1 MNKIILISWI
11 VITLSFTGLLVSS
24 IIYEIDAFYTA
35 LNIEF
40 EIYEATIVK
49 NSTDNSFLSFKV
61 SAWISNPSQI
71 SSFNLKSLRGPI
83 TLNNKHLEYVEGLK
97 WFTKDILPQENTSIS
112 WAYTILEQDMDNF
125 IEAEQIGSWEWFFDI
140 KIVIVSNIIDS
151 TMYDRSQSFSGVTF
165 STWDEA
171 GTC

>member
-49 NSTDNSFLSFKV
+49 NSTDNSFLSLKV
-61 SAWISNPSQI
+61 SAWITNPSQI
-71 SSFNLKSLRGPI
+71 SSFILKSLRGPI
-83 TLNNKHLEYVEGLK
+83 TLNSKSLEYVGGLK
-97 WFTKDILPQENTSIS
+97 WFTIDILPQENTSVT
-112 WAYTILEQDMDNF
+112 WAYTILEQDVDKF
-125 IEAEQIGSWEWFFDI
+125 IEAEKNGVWDWFFDI
-140 KIVIVSNIIDS
+140 RIVIVSNLIES
-151 TMYDRSQSFSGVTF
+151 TMYDRSQSFSGVNF
-165 STWDEA
+165 STWGEV
-171 GTC
+171 GSY